1 MDTSDWSRRLGHRL
15 LQLGVLLFL
24 FALLVGL
31 AVPSFALPR
40 LGLSTHLL
48 GLMQGLFLMILGVL
62 LPRLQLTR
70 AQARIGVVLAVYGC
84 YAAWT
89 ANLSAAILG
98 AGNTMLP
105 IAAGSA
111 HGTGL
116 QEVLI
121 AMVLRSAAVSL
132 IAAAMLILWGLRD
145 LASARGKMTVSTG
158 IGHAGSSG
166 RTPATLR
173 RHSTRSAICQPAR
186 ETDA

>member
-31 AVPSFALPR
+31 AVPSFAVPR
-40 LGLSTHLL
+40 LGLSTHQL
-48 GLMQGLFLMILGVL
+48 GLMQGLFLMIIGVL

-145 LASARGKMTVSTG
+145 QASA
-158 IGHAGSSG
+158 HA
-166 RTPATLR
+166 
-173 RHSTRSAICQPAR
+173 
-186 ETDA
+186 EK

>member
-1 MDTSDWSRRLGHRL
+1 MGTSDSSRPLGHRV

-31 AVPSFALPR
+31 AVPSFTVPR

-48 GLMQGLFLMILGVL
+48 GLMQGLFLMIIGVL

-70 AQARIGVVLAVYGC
+70 RQARLAAVLAVYGC

-111 HGTGL
+111 HGTAL
-116 QEVLI
+116 QEILI
-121 AMVLRSAAVSL
+121 AMVLKSAAVAL
-132 IAAAMLILWGLRD
+132 IPATMLILWGLREV
-145 LASARGKMTVSTG
+145 ASAHG
-158 IGHAGSSG
+158 
-166 RTPATLR
+166 AT
-173 RHSTRSAICQPAR
+173 
-186 ETDA
+186 